1 MPSLNF
7 PVTLDINLERFL
19 SACSDVELQELSLL
33 LDREFRIREN
43 RKVYQAHKQ
52 EVILKRLQKKQK
64 CFSPSQI
71 LFAFENLLL
80 R

>member
-52 EVILKRLQKKQK
+52 EVILKRLQKKQND
-64 CFSPSQI
+64 
-71 LFAFENLLL
+71 AN
-80 R
+80 